1 MATSTNTVAVS
12 EFPPRP
18 RTLPAGESRLVNR
31 SITAETGRTSMR
43 LEPELWA
50 ALEDICQRENLSADG
65 VMRRIEQSTQATSQ
79 DGGKTGRKT
88 GRKSGRT
95 SAMRV
100 FILTYFRAAA
110 TEAGHRLAGHGAN
123 RIAALS
129 RAASRYNVA
138 DDARAPSRHRSH
150 RRGTC

>member
-1 MATSTNTVAVS
+1 VAKS
-12 EFPPRP
+12 
-18 RTLPAGESRLVNR
+18 PAPESRLVNR

-79 DGGKTGRKT
+79 NGCETGRKSGHKT
-88 GRKSGRT
+88 GHKSGRT